1 MALSNINITSLE
13 RNKWELL
20 WESKIDYYELQVRE
34 NEKKYY
40 SNFAHNT
47 VGYNRGNIF

>member
-34 NEKKYY
+34 NEKKYPLIREY
-40 SNFAHNT
+40 L
-47 VGYNRGNIF
+47 IIL